1 MVVVPTLVE
10 ICHVI
15 IYLIQFS
22 QPHSFLCRREGR
34 LKKSEQDFE
43 QTYLGSSGSGQ
54 NGKICLLL
62 LLLILARR
70 AAILSGQRRGS
81 KAQRALGTNPLSSLI
96 GQM

>member
-43 QTYLGSSGSGQ
+43 QTYLGSWGQ
-54 NGKICLLL
+54 VEGGKFLS
-62 LLLILARR
+62 ILARR